1 MLSTAMGR
9 KDEKSLALDLGL
21 DSKHESP
28 TAEKS
33 AATEADV
40 A

>member
-9 KDEKSLALDLGL
+9 KDEKSVALDL

-28 TAEKS
+28 VAEKS